1 MRMILITSKIF
12 NHIYWYNLT
21 MKSDLITRFII
32 NNSSIRGNIIR
43 IKNSLGELKK
53 SLTIPE
59 QLTSSFNE
67 IITVCPMLAATL
79 KFEGG
84 LILQI
89 QGKKSLKLIIAESDN
104 DFKIRGTIKL
114 SEHTNESF
122 RDLIQDAIVA
132 LTVIH
137 KDQKTPYQGII
148 EVGSGEIKAMI
159 EHYLTQSM
167 QIKSKV
173 FFHQTK
179 NESFGVLF
187 QELPHEN
194 EEQKVITE
202 SLWNDIDLINSNAL
216 SDGPEQF
223 LKNIFTQNDVQI
235 FEEHA
240 VQYECSCNQ
249 EKIYKTISLIQENEI
264 YSSIKD
270 DCIEMVCEYCHKK
283 YTVTKEEI
291 DIIFNKNQRLN

>member
-1 MRMILITSKIF
+1 MILITRNFLYLNVDI
-12 NHIYWYNLT
+12 ILQ
-21 MKSDLITRFII
+21 MKTDLITRFVI

-43 IKNSLGELKK
+43 IKNSLAELKK
-53 SLTIPE
+53 SLAIPE
-59 QLTSSFNE
+59 QIASSFNE
-67 IITVCPMLAATL
+67 IVTVCPMLAATL

-114 SEHTNESF
+114 TENTKETF
-122 RDLIQDAIVA
+122 QDLIQDAIVA

-148 EVGSGEIKAMI
+148 EVGTGEIKAMI

-179 NESFGVLF
+179 TESFGVLF

-194 EEQKVITE
+194 EEQKLITE
-202 SLWNDIDLINSNAL
+202 SLWNDIDLIKSDTL

-223 LKNIFTQNDVQI
+223 LKNIFSQNDVQI
-235 FEEHA
+235 FEEHS
-240 VQYECSCNQ
+240 VEHECSCNQ

-264 YSSIKD
+264 YSSIKN
-270 DCIEMVCEYCHKK
+270 DCIEMVCEYCQKK

-291 DIIFNKNQRLN
+291 DIIFNKTQRLN

>member
-1 MRMILITSKIF
+1 MILITRNFLYLNVDI
-12 NHIYWYNLT
+12 ILQ
-21 MKSDLITRFII
+21 MKTDLITRFVI

-43 IKNSLGELKK
+43 IKNSLAELKK
-53 SLTIPE
+53 SLAIPE
-59 QLTSSFNE
+59 QIASSFNE
-67 IITVCPMLAATL
+67 IVTVCPMLAATL

-114 SEHTNESF
+114 TENTKETF

-148 EVGSGEIKAMI
+148 EVGTGEIKAMI

-179 NESFGVLF
+179 TESFGVLF

-194 EEQKVITE
+194 EEQKLITE
-202 SLWNDIDLINSNAL
+202 SLWNDIDLIKSDTL

-223 LKNIFTQNDVQI
+223 LKNIFSQNDVQI
-235 FEEHA
+235 FEEHS
-240 VQYECSCNQ
+240 VEHECSCNQ

-264 YSSIKD
+264 YSSIKN
-270 DCIEMVCEYCHKK
+270 DCIEMVCEYCQKK

-291 DIIFNKNQRLN
+291 DIIFNKTQRLN

>member
-1 MRMILITSKIF
+1 
-12 NHIYWYNLT
+12 

-32 NNSSIRGNIIR
+32 NNTSIRGNIIR

-89 QGKKSLKLIIAESDN
+89 QGKKSLKLIIAESNN

-114 SEHTNESF
+114 SEHTKESF

-132 LTVIH
+132 LTIIH

-270 DCIEMVCEYCHKK
+270 DYIEMVCEYCHKK

>member
-1 MRMILITSKIF
+1 
-12 NHIYWYNLT
+12 

-114 SEHTNESF
+114 SEHTKESF

-194 EEQKVITE
+194 EEQKLITE

-235 FEEHA
+235 FEEHF

>member
-1 MRMILITSKIF
+1 MILITRNFLYLNVDI
-12 NHIYWYNLT
+12 ILQ
-21 MKSDLITRFII
+21 MKTDLITRFVI

-43 IKNSLGELKK
+43 IKNSLAELKK
-53 SLTIPE
+53 SLAIPE
-59 QLTSSFNE
+59 QIASSFNE
-67 IITVCPMLAATL
+67 IVTVCPMLAATL

-114 SEHTNESF
+114 TENTKETF

-179 NESFGVLF
+179 TESFGVLF

-194 EEQKVITE
+194 EEQKLITE
-202 SLWNDIDLINSNAL
+202 SLWNDIDLIKSDTL

-223 LKNIFTQNDVQI
+223 LKNIFSQNDVQI
-235 FEEHA
+235 FEEHS
-240 VQYECSCNQ
+240 VEHECSCNQ

-270 DCIEMVCEYCHKK
+270 DCIEMVCEYCQKK

-291 DIIFNKNQRLN
+291 DIIFNKTQRLN

>member
-1 MRMILITSKIF
+1 
-12 NHIYWYNLT
+12 
-21 MKSDLITRFII
+21 MKTDLITRFVI
-32 NNSSIRGNIIR
+32 NDSSIRGNIIR
-43 IKNSLGELKK
+43 IKNSLAQLKK
-53 SLTIPE
+53 SLVIPE
-59 QLTSSFNE
+59 QIASSFNE
-67 IITVCPMLAATL
+67 IVTVCPMLAATL

-89 QGKKSLKLIIAESDN
+89 QGKKSLKLIIAESDSN
-104 DFKIRGTIKL
+104 FKIRGTIKL
-114 SEHTNESF
+114 TENTKETF
-122 RDLIQDAIVA
+122 QDLIQDAIVA

-179 NESFGVLF
+179 TESFGVLF

-194 EEQKVITE
+194 EEQKLITE
-202 SLWNDIDLINSNAL
+202 SLWNDIDLIKSDTL

-223 LKNIFTQNDVQI
+223 LKNIFSQNDVQI
-235 FEEHA
+235 FEEHP
-240 VQYECSCNQ
+240 VEYECSCNQ
-249 EKIYKTISLIQENEI
+249 EKIYKTISLVQENEI
-264 YSSIKD
+264 YSSIKN
-270 DCIEMVCEYCHKK
+270 DCIEMVCEYCQKK
-283 YTVTKEEI
+283 YTVTREEI
-291 DIIFNKNQRLN
+291 DIIFNKTQRLN

>member
-1 MRMILITSKIF
+1 MQ
-12 NHIYWYNLT
+12 
-21 MKSDLITRFII
+21 SDLITRFII

-53 SLTIPE
+53 SLNIPE

-216 SDGPEQF
+216 SDRPEQF

-235 FEEHA
+235 FEEHF

>member
-1 MRMILITSKIF
+1 
-12 NHIYWYNLT
+12 

-53 SLTIPE
+53 SLNIPE

-235 FEEHA
+235 FKEHA

>member
-1 MRMILITSKIF
+1 
-12 NHIYWYNLT
+12 

-43 IKNSLGELKK
+43 IKNSLSELKK

-59 QLTSSFNE
+59 QLTSSFTE

>member
-1 MRMILITSKIF
+1 MILITRNFLYLNVDI
-12 NHIYWYNLT
+12 ILQ
-21 MKSDLITRFII
+21 MKTDLITRFLI

-43 IKNSLGELKK
+43 IKNSLAELKK
-53 SLTIPE
+53 SLAIPE
-59 QLTSSFNE
+59 QIASSFNE
-67 IITVCPMLAATL
+67 IVTVCPMLAATL

-114 SEHTNESF
+114 TENTKETF
-122 RDLIQDAIVA
+122 QDLIQDAIVA

-179 NESFGVLF
+179 TETFGVLF

-194 EEQKVITE
+194 EEQKLITE
-202 SLWNDIDLINSNAL
+202 SLWNDIDLIKSDNL

-223 LKNIFTQNDVQI
+223 LKNIFSQNDVQI
-235 FEEHA
+235 FEEQPVEH
-240 VQYECSCNQ
+240 ECSCNQ

-264 YSSIKD
+264 YSSIKN
-270 DCIEMVCEYCHKK
+270 DCIEMVCEYCQKK

-291 DIIFNKNQRLN
+291 DIIFNKTQRLN

>member
-1 MRMILITSKIF
+1 
-12 NHIYWYNLT
+12 

-79 KFEGG
+79 KFKGG

-240 VQYECSCNQ
+240 VLYECSCNQ

>member
-1 MRMILITSKIF
+1 MILITRNFLHLNVDI
-12 NHIYWYNLT
+12 ILQ
-21 MKSDLITRFII
+21 MKTDLITRFVI

-43 IKNSLGELKK
+43 IKNSLAELKK
-53 SLTIPE
+53 SLAIPE
-59 QLTSSFNE
+59 QIASSFNE
-67 IITVCPMLAATL
+67 IVTVCPMLAATL

-104 DFKIRGTIKL
+104 DFKIRGTIKFT
-114 SEHTNESF
+114 ENTKEAF
-122 RDLIQDAIVA
+122 QDLIQDAIVA

-179 NESFGVLF
+179 TESFGVLF

-194 EEQKVITE
+194 EEQKLITE
-202 SLWNDIDLINSNAL
+202 SLWNDIDLIKSDTL

-223 LKNIFTQNDVQI
+223 LKNIFSQNDVQI
-235 FEEHA
+235 FEEHS
-240 VQYECSCNQ
+240 VEHECSCSQ

-264 YSSIKD
+264 YSSIKN
-270 DCIEMVCEYCHKK
+270 DCIEMVCEYCQKK

-291 DIIFNKNQRLN
+291 DIIFNKTQRLN

>member
-1 MRMILITSKIF
+1 
-12 NHIYWYNLT
+12 

-235 FEEHA
+235 FEEHG

>member
-1 MRMILITSKIF
+1 MR
-12 NHIYWYNLT
+12 
-21 MKSDLITRFII
+21 SDLITRFII

-114 SEHTNESF
+114 SEHTKESF

-194 EEQKVITE
+194 EEQKLITE
-202 SLWNDIDLINSNAL
+202 SLWNDIDLINSNTL
-216 SDGPEQF
+216 SNGPEQF

-235 FEEHA
+235 FEEHF

>member
-1 MRMILITSKIF
+1 
-12 NHIYWYNLT
+12 
-21 MKSDLITRFII
+21 MKTDVITRFVI

-43 IKNSLGELKK
+43 IKNSLAQLKK
-53 SLTIPE
+53 SLEIPE
-59 QLTSSFNE
+59 QVVSSFNE
-67 IITVCPMLAATL
+67 IVTVCPMLAATL

-89 QGKKSLKLIIAESDN
+89 QGKKSLKLIIVESDN

-114 SEHTNESF
+114 TENTKDSF
-122 RDLIQDAIVA
+122 QDLIQDAIVA

-173 FFHQTK
+173 FFHQT
-179 NESFGVLF
+179 NTESFGVLF

-194 EEQKVITE
+194 EEKKLITE
-202 SLWNDIDLINSNAL
+202 SLWNDINLIKSDTL

-223 LKNIFTQNDVQI
+223 LKNIFSQNDVQI
-235 FEEHA
+235 FEEHL
-240 VQYECSCNQ
+240 VEYECSCNQ

-264 YSSIKD
+264 YSSIKN
-270 DCIEMVCEYCHKK
+270 DCIEMVCEYCQKK

-291 DIIFNKNQRLN
+291 DIIFNKTQRLN

>member
-1 MRMILITSKIF
+1 
-12 NHIYWYNLT
+12 
-21 MKSDLITRFII
+21 MKTDLITRFVII
-32 NNSSIRGNIIR
+32 NSSIRGNIIR
-43 IKNSLGELKK
+43 IKNSLAELKK
-53 SLTIPE
+53 SLAIPE
-59 QLTSSFNE
+59 QIASSFNE
-67 IITVCPMLAATL
+67 IVTVCPMLAATL

-114 SEHTNESF
+114 TENTKETF
-122 RDLIQDAIVA
+122 QDLIQDAIVA

-148 EVGSGEIKAMI
+148 EVGAGEIKAMI

-179 NESFGVLF
+179 TESFGVLF

-194 EEQKVITE
+194 EEQKLITE
-202 SLWNDIDLINSNAL
+202 SLWNDIDLIKSDTL

-223 LKNIFTQNDVQI
+223 LKNIFSQNDVQI
-235 FEEHA
+235 FEEHP
-240 VQYECSCNQ
+240 VEYECSCSQ

-264 YSSIKD
+264 YSSIKN
-270 DCIEMVCEYCHKK
+270 DCIEMVCEYCQKK

-291 DIIFNKNQRLN
+291 DIIFNKAQRLN

>member
-1 MRMILITSKIF
+1 
-12 NHIYWYNLT
+12 

-216 SDGPEQF
+216 SDRPEQF

-235 FEEHA
+235 FEEHF

>member
-1 MRMILITSKIF
+1 
-12 NHIYWYNLT
+12 
-21 MKSDLITRFII
+21 MKTDLITRFVI
-32 NNSSIRGNIIR
+32 NKSSIRGNIIR
-43 IKNSLGELKK
+43 IKNSLAQLKK
-53 SLTIPE
+53 SLEIPE
-59 QLTSSFNE
+59 QVVSSFNE
-67 IITVCPMLAATL
+67 IVTVCPMLAATL

-114 SEHTNESF
+114 ADNTRESF
-122 RDLIQDAIVA
+122 QDLIQNAIVA

-148 EVGSGEIKAMI
+148 EVGSGEIKSMI

-173 FFHQTK
+173 FFHQT
-179 NESFGVLF
+179 NTESFGVLF

-194 EEQKVITE
+194 EEQRLITE
-202 SLWNDIDLINSNAL
+202 SLWNDIDLIKPDTL
-216 SDGPEQF
+216 SDGHEEF
-223 LKNIFTQNDVQI
+223 LKNIFSQNDVQI
-235 FEEHA
+235 FEEHS
-240 VQYECSCNQ
+240 VEHECSCNQ

-264 YSSIKD
+264 YSSIKNN
-270 DCIEMVCEYCHKK
+270 CIEMVCEYCQKK

-291 DIIFNKNQRLN
+291 DIIFNKTQRLN

>member
-1 MRMILITSKIF
+1 MQ
-12 NHIYWYNLT
+12 
-21 MKSDLITRFII
+21 SDLITRFII

>member
-12 NHIYWYNLT
+12 NHISWYNLT

>member
-1 MRMILITSKIF
+1 MILITRNFLYLNVDI
-12 NHIYWYNLT
+12 ILQ
-21 MKSDLITRFII
+21 MKTDLITRFVI

-43 IKNSLGELKK
+43 IKNSLAELKK
-53 SLTIPE
+53 SLAIPE
-59 QLTSSFNE
+59 QIASSFNE
-67 IITVCPMLAATL
+67 IVTVCPMLAATL

-114 SEHTNESF
+114 TENTKETF
-122 RDLIQDAIVA
+122 QDLIQDAIVA

-179 NESFGVLF
+179 TESFGVLF

-194 EEQKVITE
+194 EEQKLITE
-202 SLWNDIDLINSNAL
+202 SLWNDIDLIKSDTL

-223 LKNIFTQNDVQI
+223 LKNIFSQNDVQI
-235 FEEHA
+235 FEEHS
-240 VQYECSCNQ
+240 VEHECSCNQ

-264 YSSIKD
+264 YSSIKND
-270 DCIEMVCEYCHKK
+270 YIEMVCEYCQKK

-291 DIIFNKNQRLN
+291 DIIFNKTQRLN

>member
-1 MRMILITSKIF
+1 
-12 NHIYWYNLT
+12 

>member
-1 MRMILITSKIF
+1 
-12 NHIYWYNLT
+12 

-43 IKNSLGELKK
+43 IKNSLSELKK

-235 FEEHA
+235 FEEYA

>member
-1 MRMILITSKIF
+1 MILITRNILYL
-12 NHIYWYNLT
+12 NIDIILQ
-21 MKSDLITRFII
+21 MKTDLITRFVI

-43 IKNSLGELKK
+43 IKNSLAELKK
-53 SLTIPE
+53 SLAIPE
-59 QLTSSFNE
+59 QIASSFNE
-67 IITVCPMLAATL
+67 IVTVCPMLAATL

-114 SEHTNESF
+114 TENTKESF
-122 RDLIQDAIVA
+122 QDLIQDAIVA

-179 NESFGVLF
+179 TENFGVLF

-194 EEQKVITE
+194 EEQKLITE
-202 SLWNDIDLINSNAL
+202 SLWNDIDLIKSDTL

-223 LKNIFTQNDVQI
+223 LKNIFSQNDVQI
-235 FEEHA
+235 FEEHLIEH
-240 VQYECSCNQ
+240 ECSCNQ

-270 DCIEMVCEYCHKK
+270 DCIEMVCEYCQKK

-291 DIIFNKNQRLN
+291 DIIFNKTQRLN

>member
-43 IKNSLGELKK
+43 IKNSLSELKK

>member
-1 MRMILITSKIF
+1 
-12 NHIYWYNLT
+12 
-21 MKSDLITRFII
+21 MKTDVITRFVI

-43 IKNSLGELKK
+43 IKNSLAQLKK
-53 SLTIPE
+53 SLAIPE
-59 QLTSSFNE
+59 QIASSFNE
-67 IITVCPMLAATL
+67 IVTVCPMLAATL

-114 SEHTNESF
+114 TENTKESF
-122 RDLIQDAIVA
+122 QDLIQDAIVA

-179 NESFGVLF
+179 TESFGVLF

-194 EEQKVITE
+194 EEQKLITE
-202 SLWNDIDLINSNAL
+202 SLWNDIDLIKSDTL

-223 LKNIFTQNDVQI
+223 LKNIFSQNDVQI
-235 FEEHA
+235 FEEHS
-240 VQYECSCNQ
+240 VEHECSCNQ

-264 YSSIKD
+264 YSSIKN
-270 DCIEMVCEYCHKK
+270 DCIEMVCEYCQKK
-283 YTVTKEEI
+283 YTVAKEEI
-291 DIIFNKNQRLN
+291 DIIFNKTQRLN

>member
-12 NHIYWYNLT
+12 YYLSWYNLT
-21 MKSDLITRFII
+21 MKTDVITRFVI

-43 IKNSLGELKK
+43 IKNSLAQLKK
-53 SLTIPE
+53 SLAIPE
-59 QLTSSFNE
+59 QMASSFNE
-67 IITVCPMLAATL
+67 IVTVCPMLAATL

-104 DFKIRGTIKL
+104 DFKIRGTVKFT
-114 SEHTNESF
+114 ENTKDSF
-122 RDLIQDAIVA
+122 QDLIQDAIVA

-173 FFHQTK
+173 FFHQT
-179 NESFGVLF
+179 NTESFGVLF
-187 QELPHEN
+187 QELP
-194 EEQKVITE
+194 
-202 SLWNDIDLINSNAL
+202 S
-216 SDGPEQF
+216 
-223 LKNIFTQNDVQI
+223 
-235 FEEHA
+235 
-240 VQYECSCNQ
+240 
-249 EKIYKTISLIQENEI
+249 
-264 YSSIKD
+264 
-270 DCIEMVCEYCHKK
+270 
-283 YTVTKEEI
+283 
-291 DIIFNKNQRLN
+291 

>member
-1 MRMILITSKIF
+1 MILITRNFLYLNVDI
-12 NHIYWYNLT
+12 ILQ
-21 MKSDLITRFII
+21 MKTDLITRFVI
-32 NNSSIRGNIIR
+32 NNSSIRGNIIC
-43 IKNSLGELKK
+43 IKNSLAKLKK
-53 SLTIPE
+53 SLAIPE
-59 QLTSSFNE
+59 QLAASFNE
-67 IITVCPMLAATL
+67 IVTVCPMLAATL

-114 SEHTNESF
+114 TENTKETF
-122 RDLIQDAIVA
+122 QDLIQDAIVA

-179 NESFGVLF
+179 TESFGVLF

-194 EEQKVITE
+194 EEQKLITE
-202 SLWNDIDLINSNAL
+202 SLWNDIDLIKSDTL

-223 LKNIFTQNDVQI
+223 LKNIFSQNDVQI
-235 FEEHA
+235 FEEHP
-240 VQYECSCNQ
+240 VKHECSCNQ
-249 EKIYKTISLIQENEI
+249 EKIFKTISLIQENEI
-264 YSSIKD
+264 YSSIKN
-270 DCIEMVCEYCHKK
+270 DCIEMVCEYCQKK

-291 DIIFNKNQRLN
+291 DIIFNKTQRLN

>member
-1 MRMILITSKIF
+1 M
-12 NHIYWYNLT
+12 N
-21 MKSDLITRFII
+21 SDFITRFVI
-32 NNSSIRGNIIR
+32 NNSSIRGNIICL
-43 IKNSLGELKK
+43 KDSLAKLKK

-59 QLTSSFNE
+59 KLVTPFTE

-84 LILQI
+84 LILQM

-114 SEHTNESF
+114 SKKTNESF
-122 RDLIQDAIVA
+122 QDLIAGAIVA
-132 LTVIH
+132 LTIIH

-148 EVGSGEIKAMI
+148 EVGTGEIKDMV

-179 NESFGVLF
+179 KESYGVLF

-194 EEQKVITE
+194 EEQELSTKSI
-202 SLWNDIDLINSNAL
+202 WNDISHIKPEYL
-216 SDGPEQF
+216 SQGAEQF
-223 LKNIFTQNDVQI
+223 LKEIFTQNDVQV
-235 FEEHA
+235 FEKHP

-249 EKIYKTISLIQENEI
+249 EKIFKTISLIQEDEI
-264 YSSIKD
+264 YSSIKED
-270 DCIEMVCEYCHKK
+270 RIEMVCEYCQKK
-283 YTVTKEEI
+283 YIVTKKEL

>member
-12 NHIYWYNLT
+12 NHISWYNLT

-43 IKNSLGELKK
+43 IKNSLSELKK

>member
-1 MRMILITSKIF
+1 
-12 NHIYWYNLT
+12 

-53 SLTIPE
+53 SLSIPE

-159 EHYLTQSM
+159 EHYITQSM

-235 FEEHA
+235 FEEHV

>member
-1 MRMILITSKIF
+1 
-12 NHIYWYNLT
+12 

-235 FEEHA
+235 FKEHA

>member
-1 MRMILITSKIF
+1 
-12 NHIYWYNLT
+12 

-235 FEEHA
+235 FEEHF

-264 YSSIKD
+264 YSSIKG

>member
-1 MRMILITSKIF
+1 MILITSKIF
-12 NHIYWYNLT
+12 NHICWYNLT

-59 QLTSSFNE
+59 QLTSPFNE

-122 RDLIQDAIVA
+122 QDLIQDAIVA

-187 QELPHEN
+187 QELPYEN

>member
-1 MRMILITSKIF
+1 
-12 NHIYWYNLT
+12 

-32 NNSSIRGNIIR
+32 NKSSIRGNIIR
-43 IKNSLGELKK
+43 IKNSLGKLKK
-53 SLTIPE
+53 SLAIPE
-59 QLTSSFNE
+59 QLASSFNE

-122 RDLIQDAIVA
+122 QDLIQDAIVA

-179 NESFGVLF
+179 TESFGVLF

-202 SLWNDIDLINSNAL
+202 SLWNDIDLINSDAL